1 MTTAKIRRMLEVIR
15 DELKPRE
22 MLVVTVPPDSAR
34 PVTHWWASL
43 ELARKHRTVAMS
55 CDASLAAEIVQHLH
69 DLDRNAQKTA
79 VLFPEHTTPRSDY
92 LITPGQGSTAAQ
104 LAADAYREMRKT
116 G

>member
-15 DELKPRE
+15 DELKPCE

-69 DLDRNAQKTA
+69 DLDRNSQKTA
-79 VLFPEHTTPRSDY
+79 VLFPEHAHHPEIRLFDHPR
-92 LITPGQGSTAAQ
+92 PGQ
-104 LAADAYREMRKT
+104 YRRAVSR
-116 G
+116 